1 MITNAYGR
9 KAYLMIHSANSLVMT
24 ASIHLLVYKES
35 AWLFTA
41 FRSNH
46 ENVCEGNREG
56 LEMKPQASGIVDAVY
71 QEISKNSR
79 SPGMEIFFLGDALF
93 IDRFWP
99 ILASLELRASEVILH
114 DCKRI
119 TRKFRRSQ

>member
-1 MITNAYGR
+1 MITKAYGR

-24 ASIHLLVYKES
+24 ASIHLLVYKER

-41 FRSNH
+41 FRDGH
-46 ENVCEGNREG
+46 ENVCEGNEEG

-79 SPGMEIFFLGDALF
+79 GPGMEIFFFGDTLF
-93 IDRFWP
+93 IDRLWP
-99 ILASLELRASEVILH
+99 ILAPLELRASEVILH

-119 TRKFRRSQ
+119 TRKFRKLQ